1 MKYGETTFDILYL
14 LFAISSGII
23 VLLKRK
29 DSIGRLMGFSALILG
44 CGDAF
49 HLIPR
54 VLNYFVDKDFTA
66 WLGFGKLVTSIT
78 MTVFYILI
86 FFLHTKLYEW
96 ADKKEKN
103 LVMIAMFISMC
114 CRIMICM
121 APGNHW
127 LTGESS
133 VIWGVLRNV
142 PFLAIGLLIVVIYFQ
157 KRNVNSNFKRMWLYV
172 TLSFLFYMP
181 VATIVSIIP
190 MLGML
195 MIPKTICYIL
205 ILVIFIK
212 EAFKPGKLTEQKE

>member
-1 MKYGETTFDILYL
+1 
-14 LFAISSGII
+14 
-23 VLLKRK
+23 
-29 DSIGRLMGFSALILG
+29 
-44 CGDAF
+44 
-49 HLIPR
+49 
-54 VLNYFVDKDFTA
+54 
-66 WLGFGKLVTSIT
+66 
-78 MTVFYILI
+78 
-86 FFLHTKLYEW
+86 
-96 ADKKEKN
+96 
-103 LVMIAMFISMC
+103 
-114 CRIMICM
+114 M

>member
-1 MKYGETTFDILYL
+1 MKYGETAFDILYL
-14 LFAISSGII
+14 FFAISSGII

-29 DSIGRLMGFSALILG
+29 DSVGKLMGFSALVLG

-49 HLIPR
+49 HLVPR

-78 MTVFYILI
+78 MTVFYILV

-103 LVMIAMFISMC
+103 LVMIALLLSMC

-121 APGNHW
+121 APGNRW

-133 VIWGVLRNV
+133 IVWGILRNV
-142 PFLAIGLLIVVIYFQ
+142 PFVAIGLLIVVIYFQ
-157 KRNVNSNFKRMWLYV
+157 KRNINSNFRRMWLYV

-212 EAFKPGKLTEQKE
+212 EAFKPGRLTEQKE